1 MNSST
6 HRSAPPNGA
15 RWLTQALEAE
25 GVRTLFG
32 YPGGTIMPF
41 YDALVDSSLKHILV
55 RHEQGAALAANG
67 FARASGQVGVCVAT
81 SGPGASNLVTGIA
94 DAMLDSVPMVC
105 ITGQVGTPLLGTDAF
120 QELDV
125 FGLTMP
131 IVKHSW
137 LVRSVDDLPRVVADA
152 FRIAREG
159 RPGPV
164 LIDLPK
170 DVQLADASHLPAHVP
185 SGVEPPPA
193 PAEAAIAEAIAA
205 LAAAEKP
212 VVYAG
217 GGIALGDA
225 VQDLR
230 DFVEASA
237 IPTVMT
243 LRGLGAL
250 QASHPQSLG
259 MLGMHCTRAAN
270 RAVQESDLLL
280 VLGAR
285 FDDRATGKLAEFAP
299 FARVVHIDADA
310 YEISKLRSAD
320 IAVPGN
326 VGHAIRA
333 LRAAFPSPKA
343 HQDAWRKRCAQH
355 RDRFA
360 ARYDAPGQ
368 HIYAP
373 ALLKRLSELA
383 PADAVIACDVGQH
396 QMWVA
401 QHCRFSHPRNHLTSG
416 ALGTMGFGLPA
427 AMGAQFA
434 CPERTVVLVSG
445 DGSFMMNV
453 QELATIARCRL
464 PVKIV
469 LLDNS
474 SLGMVRQWQ
483 ELFFAERY
491 SEIDLSDNPDFV
503 ALAQVFGI
511 AATRI
516 DARDDVEGGL
526 AALLAETGARG
537 IGDVY
542 RNRISRWRDPAAA
555 VPGAQAA
562 GSFYDLADP
571 LHGAGTPADAMM
583 LADFVTYL
591 PDDLLCKVDRTSMAV
606 SLEARAPLLDWRVA
620 EFAWSLPL
628 GFKRSETTSKVLLKR
643 VLGRYVPHSMVHRPK
658 RGFGAPVSDWLKGDL
673 RPWAEDLL
681 QPSRLEREGVL
692 SASAVQPLWQQF
704 LAGQRKWHTHL
715 WNVLMFQAWQAHWRD
730 VRAGIAGR

>member
-1 MNSST
+1 MTAPSPRST
-6 HRSAPPNGA
+6 PANGA

-41 YDALVDSSLKHILV
+41 YDALVDSQLKHVLV

-105 ITGQVGTPLLGTDAF
+105 ITGQVATPLLGTDAF

-125 FGLTMP
+125 FGLTLP

-137 LVRSVDDLPRVVADA
+137 LVRSVDDLPRVVGEA
-152 FRIAREG
+152 FRVAREG

-170 DVQLADASHLPAHVP
+170 DVQVADASHLPAHRPAAV
-185 SGVEPPPA
+185 PPPA
-193 PAEAAIAEAIAA
+193 EPAQAALAEAIAV
-205 LAAAEKP
+205 LATAEKP
-212 VVYAG
+212 VIYAG
-217 GGIALGDA
+217 GGIALGEAVDELRAFVDA
-225 VQDLR
+225 SV
-230 DFVEASA
+230 

-250 QASHPQSLG
+250 PAAHRHSLG
-259 MLGMHCTRAAN
+259 MLGMHGTRAAN
-270 RAVQESDLLL
+270 MAVQECDVLL

-285 FDDRATGKLAEFAP
+285 FDDRATGKLVEFAP

-310 YEISKLRSAD
+310 YEISKLRTAD
-320 IAVPGN
+320 VAVPGD
-326 VGHAIRA
+326 VARAIRA
-333 LRAAFPSPKA
+333 LHAAFPSPPPQQA
-343 HQDAWRKRCAQH
+343 PWRARCAQH
-355 RDRFA
+355 RERFA
-360 ARYDAPGQ
+360 ARYDAPGSQ
-368 HIYAP
+368 VYAP

-383 PADAVIACDVGQH
+383 PADTVIACDVGQH

-401 QHCRFSHPRNHLTSG
+401 QHCRFNHPRNHLTSG

-434 CPERTVVLVSG
+434 CPDRTVVLVSG

-453 QELATIARCRL
+453 QELTTIARCRL

-503 ALAQVFGI
+503 ALAKVFGI

-526 AALLAETGARG
+526 AALLAEPG
-537 IGDVY
+537 
-542 RNRISRWRDPAAA
+542 PA
-555 VPGAQAA
+555 
-562 GSFYDLADP
+562 L
-571 LHGAGTPADAMM
+571 LHVAID
-583 LADFVTYL
+583 
-591 PDDLLCKVDRTSMAV
+591 
-606 SLEARAPLLDWRVA
+606 ARANVWPLVPPNTANSTMLESNPATSRQETPNA
-620 EFAWSLPL
+620 LP
-628 GFKRSETTSKVLLKR
+628 
-643 VLGRYVPHSMVHRPK
+643 
-658 RGFGAPVSDWLKGDL
+658 A
-673 RPWAEDLL
+673 
-681 QPSRLEREGVL
+681 
-692 SASAVQPLWQQF
+692 
-704 LAGQRKWHTHL
+704 
-715 WNVLMFQAWQAHWRD
+715 
-730 VRAGIAGR
+730 